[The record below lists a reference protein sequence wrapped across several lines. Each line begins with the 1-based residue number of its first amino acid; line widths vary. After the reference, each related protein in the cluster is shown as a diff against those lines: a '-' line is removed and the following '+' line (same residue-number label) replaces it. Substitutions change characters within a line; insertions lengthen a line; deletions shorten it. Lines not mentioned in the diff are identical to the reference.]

1 VLKIWNVANFRR
13 TTAGL
18 CLLAAPA
25 LFFAA
30 LIVTPQP
37 SGSAAAQLGSFA
49 QHRGPL
55 LAGNLVGIASA
66 ILFVPALFGLLH
78 QIRTRGV
85 VYAHIAGILVVYS
98 LVVAA
103 ALAGVNLMF
112 WEMTKPG
119 MNRAAMISL
128 LDGIEHQPVAA
139 PLLAGH
145 YLFVLGIILLAVALW
160 RAGIRPRWAAIL
172 VALAPVLAIT
182 LTPAG
187 ALASG
192 LVSGAIGVT
201 GFAALGLGLLT
212 EPDAVWDQRTPVP
225 AEPARQPH
233 LSPT

>member
-1 VLKIWNVANFRR
+1 VLKIWNAVNFRR

-18 CLLAAPA
+18 CLLAAPVA
-25 LFFAA
+25 FFAA

-37 SGSAAAQLGSFA
+37 SGSAAAQLASFA
-49 QHRGPL
+49 QHRDLL
-55 LAGNLVGIASA
+55 LAGNLFGIASA

-78 QIRTRGV
+78 QIRARGV
-85 VYAHIAGILVVYS
+85 VYAHVAGILMVYS
-98 LVVAA
+98 LIMAA

-112 WEMTKPG
+112 WEMTKPA
-119 MNRAAMISL
+119 MNRAAMVSL
-128 LDGIEHQPVAA
+128 LNGIEHQPAAA

-172 VALAPVLAIT
+172 VALAPVLAIM

-192 LVSGAIGVT
+192 LVSGAVGVT
-201 GFAALGLGLLT
+201 GFTALGLGLLT
-212 EPDAVWDQRTPVP
+212 EPDAAWDQETPIP
-225 AEPARQPH
+225 AESARQPH